1 MANGNGENPRK
12 NIDQTESTKKLP
24 ARLKCAES
32 LATKC
37 ASSNNHPCMASTHI
51 DLNPIEFNY
60 YLSMISPDK
69 YNGNLILLMTFL

>member
-37 ASSNNHPCMASTHI
+37 DHQIIIHAW
-51 DLNPIEFNY
+51 LV
-60 YLSMISPDK
+60 
-69 YNGNLILLMTFL
+69 LILT